1 MQAARAFICIP
12 DGILIFIISKKNFPH
27 IGTFDSSSRP
37 SSIRP
42 IMIYY
47 DAVLYLVPDLIRNS
61 ADPTELETNK
71 FRLSLHT
78 CQFLLHLS
86 SCTSGQRYQ
95 VFPQSFK
102 SNLVGE
108 NSNFRKESTTT
119 CYSRQKTSP
128 R

>member
-1 MQAARAFICIP
+1 MQEARAFICIP

-27 IGTFDSSSRP
+27 TFDSSSRP

-61 ADPTELETNK
+61 GDPIELETNK

-78 CQFLLHLS
+78 CQF
-86 SCTSGQRYQ
+86 
-95 VFPQSFK
+95 
-102 SNLVGE
+102 
-108 NSNFRKESTTT
+108 
-119 CYSRQKTSP
+119 
-128 R
+128 

>member
-27 IGTFDSSSRP
+27 TFDSSSRP

-61 ADPTELETNK
+61 ADPTELEEQIQTV
-71 FRLSLHT
+71 T
-78 CQFLLHLS
+78 AHLS
-86 SCTSGQRYQ
+86 
-95 VFPQSFK
+95 VFATPFILYKWATLPGVPSIIQI
-102 SNLVGE
+102 
-108 NSNFRKESTTT
+108 ES
-119 CYSRQKTSP
+119 SW
-128 R
+128 